1 MHQDTPMP
9 IKFVVLSAARSGTS
23 LLTETLNT
31 HPDIVCHG
39 EIFHPK
45 AKVHLRG
52 TLRSL
57 SQDQIDAEQRDA
69 DGYLEKVFDQTEKKA
84 AGFKMWRV
92 QAPSVCDALLGD
104 RDVKKIIYERTNKF
118 AQFSSNLLARA
129 TGVWNRA
136 ADKPGGPIQAEPL
149 GFNPKAFAKFC
160 AVQADLFAHYRA
172 SAKGEV
178 LDIPFSSIAD
188 GNFGQVLEF
197 LDCPNMDLKPQ
208 KARLHSSDVISRFAP
223 EHHDEIKRTL
233 DDLGHPEWAAE

>member
-1 MHQDTPMP
+1 M
-9 IKFVVLSAARSGTS
+9 
-23 LLTETLNT
+23 TETLNT

-57 SQDQIDAEQRDA
+57 SQDQIDTEQQDPNA
-69 DGYLEKVFDQTEKKA
+69 YVSKVFDQADKKA
-84 AGFKMWRV
+84 VGFKMWRV
-92 QAPSVCDALLGD
+92 QEPSTCDAMLED
-104 RDVKKIIYERTNKF
+104 QEIRKIIYERTNKF

-129 TGVWNRA
+129 TGVWNRSV
-136 ADKPGGPIQAEPL
+136 DKPSGPIQAEL
-149 GFNPKAFAKFC
+149 LEFNPKAFAKFC
-160 AVQADLFAHYRA
+160 AAQTDLFSHYRA

-188 GNFGQVLEF
+188 GNFGQVLDF
-197 LDCPNMDLKPQ
+197 LGCPDMDLRPQ

-223 EHHDEIKRTL
+223 ECHDEIKRTL
-233 DDLGHPEWAAE
+233 DDLGDPEWAAE